1 MFSLPNGPEL
11 VFILALALI
20 VFGPKKLPEIGKSI
34 GKGLRELRK
43 ASREITDALDF
54 REDLNLNN
62 ILDDG
67 DDEDILVSKSDTN
80 DSEPNDS
87 AESDDQVD
95 LQKENDQDAANSMD
109 PERTGIVDSSPD
121 NSSAVRSEETSG
133 DRKVAG

>member
-54 REDLNLNN
+54 RDDLNLNN

-95 LQKENDQDAANSMD
+95 LPKENDQDAANSMD

-121 NSSAVRSEETSG
+121 NSGVVRSEETSG
-133 DRKVAG
+133 DRKVTG

>member
-54 REDLNLNN
+54 RDDLNLNN

-80 DSEPNDS
+80 DSGPNDS

-95 LQKENDQDAANSMD
+95 LPKENDQDAANSMD

>member
-54 REDLNLNN
+54 RDDLNLNN

-95 LQKENDQDAANSMD
+95 LPKENDQDAANSMD

>member
-54 REDLNLNN
+54 RDDLNLNN

>member
-95 LQKENDQDAANSMD
+95 LPKENDQDAANSMD

-133 DRKVAG
+133 DRKVTG

>member
-95 LQKENDQDAANSMD
+95 LPKENDQDAANSMD

>member
-95 LQKENDQDAANSMD
+95 LPKENDQDAANSMD

-121 NSSAVRSEETSG
+121 NSGVVRSEETSG